1 MPKPLPCVWMFFVV
15 LPRGGAYGEGQKQI
29 ADTEPARQSS
39 SAPPPGFKGSGA
51 HGSLEPGESG
61 LALFV
66 TFGLVGDAG

>member
-51 HGSLEPGESG
+51 HG
-61 LALFV
+61 
-66 TFGLVGDAG
+66 